1 MEELHNVE
9 LGNAYCNNN
18 MRGEFIDYIADDLA
32 LKVFQKL
39 KRSNFHS
46 AMWDGP
52 TVVLVYEKETMF
64 KFCLD

>member
-1 MEELHNVE
+1 
-9 LGNAYCNNN
+9 